1 MNFRKLLFEG
11 EILRLMSFTLITKPI
26 ALLTQMLIASYFG
39 AGVQLDAYMFALFPV
54 NFFTEMVKR
63 VFSAVAIPQ
72 IIKIRDDL
80 DRAEVAAYQNAII
93 LFFYIPVFILFLS
106 LLLWGNGF
114 VDTVGYQLPQETKD
128 LAYRFVRFLAIPALL
143 LAVVG
148 FSSAILNLNK
158 FFRIPAMLLPLN
170 AIITLISLFSLH
182 DRLGIWA
189 LPASFAISQS
199 LQMPVVLY
207 RALKSRSLTFA
218 RPHIARPH
226 VALLW
231 SLSWMVLVTQA
242 LLMINGF
249 MDKWFATGLES
260 GSISSINYSMV
271 LMNFGQQ
278 IFSLS
283 LIVVMFTKMS
293 EYFAA
298 GDMGGCD
305 SYIRGNLVRVTNLV
319 VPVSLALFLISPEI
333 VTILFERG
341 AFDRAD
347 TLRTSGALGMYLLG
361 LPALVINGV
370 VTKIFQSLQRL
381 REKIW
386 LALQYILTNIIGNL
400 ILVKTMGIMGLAI
413 SSSLAINLHVLLSLV
428 VLHRFRNGLGV
439 ARYMVIIARAYGMAL
454 FAWWVFDLCGVGH
467 RAEVW
472 FPDSSLIWTF
482 LRALTKFAVIVAV
495 YGLQVL
501 IWFRYFRKPE

>member
-1 MNFRKLLFEG
+1 MNLRKLLFEG
-11 EILRLMSFTLITKPI
+11 EILRLMSFTLVTKPI
-26 ALLTQMLIASYFG
+26 ALFTQMLIASYFG
-39 AGVQLDAYMFALFPV
+39 AGAQLDAYMFALFPI

-72 IIKIRDDL
+72 IIKIRGDL
-80 DRAEVAAYQNAII
+80 DRAEMAAYQNAII

-106 LLLWGNGF
+106 LLLWGNTF
-114 VDTVGYQLPQETKD
+114 VDTVGSQLPQETKD
-128 LAYRFVRFLAIPALL
+128 LAYRFVRFLALPALL

-158 FFRIPAMLLPLN
+158 HFRIPALLLPLN
-170 AIITLISLFSLH
+170 AIITLVSLVVLH
-182 DRLGIWA
+182 ERLGIWA
-189 LPASFAISQS
+189 LPTCFAISQG
-199 LQMPVVLY
+199 LQMPIVLIK
-207 RALKSRSLTFA
+207 ALKSGSLTFG

-226 VALLW
+226 VAMLW
-231 SLSWMVLVTQA
+231 HLSWMVLVTQA

-278 IFSLS
+278 IFSMS

-298 GDMGGCD
+298 EDMDGCD
-305 SYIRGNLVRVTNLV
+305 SYIRGNLVRVANLV
-319 VPVSLALFLISPEI
+319 VPASLAMFLISPEI

-341 AFDRAD
+341 AFDRTD
-347 TLRTSGALGMYLLG
+347 SLRTSSALGMYLLG

-370 VTKIFQSLQRL
+370 ITKIFQSLQRL

-386 LALQYILTNIIGNL
+386 LALQYVLTNVIGNL
-400 ILVKTMGIMGLAI
+400 LLVKTLGIMGLAI
-413 SSSLAINLHVLLSLV
+413 SSSLAINLHVLLSLL
-428 VLHRFRNGLGV
+428 VLHRFRDGLSVG
-439 ARYMVIIARAYGMAL
+439 RYAVIIARAYVMAL
-454 FAWWVFDLCGVGH
+454 LAWWAFDLVDVGH
-467 RAEVW
+467 WAATRLTG
-472 FPDSSLIWTF
+472 SSLIWTF
-482 LRALTKFAVIVAV
+482 LRALTKFAAV
-495 YGLQVL
+495 VGLYGLQVL
-501 IWFRYFRKPE
+501 VWFRYFKKPE